1 MTRLNTILL
10 ALLTSVSI
18 TAQAQEAVPKAEAQA
33 APIVVN
39 GVTIPATY
47 MDFARQSRINRGQPP
62 ENIRAED
69 IRNALANT
77 ELLAQ
82 EAAKKGLDKGPNLLA
97 ALAYQRMDALA
108 NAAIQD
114 FMKSNPIQESLV
126 KTEYDRLKVAAG
138 TKEYRARHIL
148 VEDEGKARQL
158 ITAMKVNKKLLFA
171 DLAKKHSKDPT
182 SKNGGDLG
190 WNIPGNYVPEF
201 AQAMVKLEKG
211 AMADTPVKSP
221 FGWHVIKMDDIR
233 VFEFPAYD
241 KLKNRIAQQIQQN
254 NVGAYI
260 QKLREGAKISQ

>member
-10 ALLTSVSI
+10 ALLTSVSV
-18 TAQAQEAVPKAEAQA
+18 TAHAQEAAPRAEA

-39 GVTIPATY
+39 GVTIPAIY

-114 FMKSNPIQESLV
+114 FMKSNPIPESLV
-126 KTEYDRLKVAAG
+126 KTEYDRLKVSAG

-148 VEDEGKARQL
+148 VADESKAHEL
-158 ITAMKVNKKLLFA
+158 ITALKVNKKLVFA

-182 SKNGGDLG
+182 GKNGGDLG

-201 AQAMVKLEKG
+201 AQAMVKLQKG
-211 AMADTPVKSP
+211 AMTDAPVKSP
-221 FGWHVIKMDDIR
+221 FGWHIIKMDDVR
-233 VFEFPAYD
+233 AFEFPAYD